1 MRENTDQKKL
11 CIWTH
16 FTQCWDAIKKLTGV
30 RSKLISDMEK
40 YQFNERMIRNGTY
53 MISKFFVESSNKL
66 LKSYNS
72 NKPKSYIIDANN
84 LDVRRYLDANNI
96 YKHSMMQLLLFE
108 ILD

>member
-1 MRENTDQKKL
+1 MRQNTDQNKL
-11 CIWTH
+11 RIWTH

-40 YQFNERMIRNGTY
+40 YQFNERMIRNCTY

-72 NKPKSYIIDANN
+72 NKPKSYIIDAKN
-84 LDVRRYLDANNI
+84 LDVRRY
-96 YKHSMMQLLLFE
+96 
-108 ILD
+108 

>member
-1 MRENTDQKKL
+1 M
-11 CIWTH
+11 
-16 FTQCWDAIKKLTGV
+16 LTGV
-30 RSKLISDMEK
+30 RLKLISDMEK

-53 MISKFFVESSNKL
+53 MISEFFVEFNNKL

-96 YKHSMMQLLLFE
+96 YQHPIMHLLLFE
-108 ILD
+108 TLDWVNPKKLI